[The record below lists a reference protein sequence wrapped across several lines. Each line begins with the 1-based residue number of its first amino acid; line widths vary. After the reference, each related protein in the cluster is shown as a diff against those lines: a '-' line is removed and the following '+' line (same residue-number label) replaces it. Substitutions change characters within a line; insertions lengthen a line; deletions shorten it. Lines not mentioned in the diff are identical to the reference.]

1 MVRRYDNKAARLPS
15 VVKPG
20 DLGLMFSD
28 SSAKEFC
35 IEIDRVK
42 VQSAIVY
49 EPVLHHHGD
58 HQCLESIRDLQ
69 ACAAWHLMLYFL
81 LHMCM

>member
-1 MVRRYDNKAARLPS
+1 

-28 SSAKEFC
+28 SSAKDFT

-42 VQSAIVY
+42 VSLASTA
-49 EPVLHHHGD
+49 ETP
-58 HQCLESIRDLQ
+58 SP
-69 ACAAWHLMLYFL
+69 
-81 LHMCM
+81 CMP

>member
-1 MVRRYDNKAARLPS
+1 MCWQCRFDNKAAKLPS

-28 SSAKEFC
+28 STAKGFN

-42 VQSAIVY
+42 VLCTLFQS
-49 EPVLHHHGD
+49 LH
-58 HQCLESIRDLQ
+58 
-69 ACAAWHLMLYFL
+69 
-81 LHMCM
+81 